1 MTRES
6 HPSTE
11 SDARISAK
19 QAEYM
24 ELAGARK
31 DADCREVKVTGGVS
45 TKLGCCDKFKPESR
59 SVQQFRCGTCKY
71 VKTDT
76 PDGFYGG

>member
-1 MTRES
+1 M
-6 HPSTE
+6 PSTE
-11 SDARISAK
+11 NDGRISAK

-24 ELAGARK
+24 ELENARK
-31 DADCREVKVTGGVS
+31 DADCREVYVKGGVS

-71 VKTDT
+71 VKKEE
-76 PDGFYGG
+76 GSKFYGG